1 MLKKIAATAFA
12 AVLATGGLL
21 VVGLAAAPA
30 AQAATKVV
38 MTPSGPYTSGQQVTI
53 KVTGYTPGAPV
64 AIGQC
69 KKGRV
74 VVGPGDCSP
83 SKTGGAKLTTIGA
96 DGSVTVKVKMIVGS
110 IQNTKPPIDSCG
122 PGKPCVLAATNI
134 SNNKE
139 TFTVPLT
146 YVGAAAPAKAPAKTP
161 AKTSATKTTTKAPAT
176 NTTTKA
182 PAANTTTTAPSTGSG
197 GSTAGG
203 TSTTESTGAT
213 TAADTGSLP
222 KTGPRE
228 TALIA
233 LVGLAIFQVGLIV
246 AVRAARATPRR
257 ISL

>member
-21 VVGLAAAPA
+21 VVGLAVAPA

-38 MTPSGPYTSGQQVTI
+38 MTPSGPYTGGQQVTI

-96 DGSVTVKVKMIVGS
+96 DGSVTVKVKILVGS
-110 IQNTKPPIDSCG
+110 VRNTKAPIDSCG

-161 AKTSATKTTTKAPAT
+161 AKTSTTKTTTKAPAT
-176 NTTTKA
+176 NTTT
-182 PAANTTTTAPSTGSG
+182 TAPSASSG
-197 GSTAGG
+197 GSTASG

-222 KTGPRE
+222 KTGPGE

-233 LVGLAIFQVGLIV
+233 LVGLAIFQLGLIV

>member
-176 NTTTKA
+176 NTTT
-182 PAANTTTTAPSTGSG
+182 TAPSTSSG

-233 LVGLAIFQVGLIV
+233 LVGLAIFQLGLIV